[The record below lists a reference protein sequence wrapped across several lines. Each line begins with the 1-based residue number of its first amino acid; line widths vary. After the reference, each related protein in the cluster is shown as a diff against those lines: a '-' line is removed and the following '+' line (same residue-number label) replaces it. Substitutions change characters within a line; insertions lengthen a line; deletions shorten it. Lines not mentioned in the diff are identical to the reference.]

1 MNTEEKDFVTLDYPP
16 LTEDI
21 EEAKSH
27 LDKYGM
33 ALIANALNDEEVREM
48 DERLNEQ
55 FLGEEKHKVGSKVR
69 GDEGLGIQSS
79 EEEKVSRLVW
89 NLINKGDCFLKLIDH
104 PKILPLIQH
113 MIGKKVCLCS
123 MGAHMNGSGN
133 EKMALHQDQWPL
145 VPHAFDFPFMA
156 NVMYLISDNSPEN
169 GGTRLIPGSHKWPLI
184 DYKTANGEDI
194 QKKAVSLTA
203 PKGTAIVWEGRLWHG
218 NGLNRSGSVRSN
230 ISTAFLQPW
239 VKPQENHQYSI
250 RDEVLEKITDKQ
262 KHILGFTPYGTLG
275 GHDGSSVSPADFD
288 PKRESIGIL
297 KP

>member
-1 MNTEEKDFVTLDYPP
+1 MSIPLKDYKALDYPP
-16 LTEDI
+16 LTEDL

-33 ALIANALNDEEVREM
+33 ALIKDALSKDEVHEM
-48 DERLNEQ
+48 GERLIEQ
-55 FLGEEKHKVGSKVR
+55 FQGEEKFKVGSKLR
-69 GDEGLGIQSS
+69 GDEGLGVKSS
-79 EEEKVSRLVW
+79 DEEKVSRLVW

-104 PKILPLIQH
+104 PKVLPLIQH
-113 MIGKKVCLCS
+113 MIGERVCLCS

-133 EKMALHQDQWPL
+133 ERMALHQDQWPL
-145 VPHAFDFPFMA
+145 VPHAMDFPFMA

-169 GGTRLIPGSHKWPLI
+169 GGTRLIPGSHKWPLL
-184 DYKTANGEDI
+184 DYKSANAEEI
-194 QKKAVSLTA
+194 QSMAVSLTA

-218 NGLNRSGSVRSN
+218 NGLNRSGSIRSN

-239 VKPQENHQYSI
+239 VKPQEYHQYSI
-250 RDEVLEKITDKQ
+250 RDEVLEEISEKQ
-262 KHILGFTPYGTLG
+262 KHILGFSSYGTLG

-288 PKRESIGIL
+288 PNKDSIGIL